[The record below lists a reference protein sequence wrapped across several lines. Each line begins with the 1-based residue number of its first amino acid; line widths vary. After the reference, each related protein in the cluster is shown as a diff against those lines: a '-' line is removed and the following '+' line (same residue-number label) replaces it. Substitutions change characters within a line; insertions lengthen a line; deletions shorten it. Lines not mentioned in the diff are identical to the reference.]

1 MPIIILLAIVIA
13 AIFIAGKVGGDN
25 QEPSEFEEG
34 TDEMN
39 TVVEISVGDS
49 TLEMILEENESTKEL
64 LELLKEGDIIMSASN
79 YGGFEKVCKL
89 GTSIASNDEQITTK
103 AGDVMLY
110 QGNQIVI
117 FYDSNS
123 WAYTKIGRIDTS
135 QEILEQVLS
144 GDDSEVT
151 LHLKQ

>member
-1 MPIIILLAIVIA
+1 
-13 AIFIAGKVGGDN
+13 
-25 QEPSEFEEG
+25 
-34 TDEMN
+34 MN
-39 TVVEISVGDS
+39 TVVEIRVGDN
-49 TLEMILEENESTKEL
+49 TLEMILEENESAKEL

-89 GTSIASNDEQITTK
+89 GTSITRNDKQITTK

-123 WAYTKIGRIDTS
+123 WAYTRIGHIDTA
-135 QEILEQVLS
+135 QEILEEALS

-151 LHLKQ
+151 LHLVK